1 MKVLFLTRYGPLG
14 ASSRMR
20 VLQFIS
26 RFEEAGIDCVVSPLI
41 DDIQLRTRYRD
52 SRYRSAGLLHSYWAR
67 IGQLLCGK
75 QFDLVWIEK
84 EALPWLPAAVETA
97 LLLNVPYVLDFDDAT
112 FHNYDLHASALVR
125 RFFGKRID
133 RLMRRARL
141 VVAGNSYLAQRAIDS
156 GAPWVEVV
164 PTVVDLDRYSVK
176 QVKSPREGASRIVWI
191 GSPSTVPYLHVL
203 REPLAILSERF
214 SIGLRVIGGDGIQFP
229 GVDIEFVKWSEHT
242 EAESIRACD
251 IGVMPLFDSPWERGK
266 CGYKLIQ
273 YMACGLPVVASG
285 VGVNREIV
293 RVGENGFVADTSEA
307 WVDSLGRL
315 LGDAALRLRMGSAGR
330 QRVEEEYCVQRVA
343 PKLVALLRSAAERV

>member
-1 MKVLFLTRYGPLG
+1 
-14 ASSRMR
+14 
-20 VLQFIS
+20 
-26 RFEEAGIDCVVSPLI
+26 VVAPLI
-41 DDIQLRTRYRD
+41 DDIQLVERYRD
-52 SRYRSAGLLHSYWAR
+52 GRYRIGGLLRSYWAR

-84 EALPWLPAAVETA
+84 EALPWLPTAVETT
-97 LLLNVPYVLDFDDAT
+97 LLLNIPYVLDFDDAT
-112 FHNYDLHASALVR
+112 FHNYDLHSSALVR
-125 RFFGKRID
+125 GLFGRRID
-133 RLMRRARL
+133 QLMKRARL

-156 GAPWVEVV
+156 GAPWVEVI
-164 PTVVDLDRYSVK
+164 PTVVDLDRYLVK
-176 QVKSPREGASRIVWI
+176 QVRPPFEGTSRIVWI
-191 GSPSTVPYLHVL
+191 GSPSTVRYLYVL
-203 REPLAILSERF
+203 QEPLAILSERF

-229 GVDIEFVKWSEHT
+229 GVDIECVKWSEHT

-293 RVGENGFVADTSEA
+293 RAGENGFVADTSAA

-315 LGDAALRLRMGSAGR
+315 LGDAALRSRMGSAGR
-330 QRVEEEYCVQRVA
+330 QGVEEEYCVQRVA
-343 PKLVALLRSAAERV
+343 PKLAALLRSAAEGA